1 MTNPRQLLE
10 RAIERQLRS
19 GPKVHA
25 PPIIVSTKTD
35 AARLLDAIDIH
46 GETCS
51 PWDSARR
58 VGSAAT
64 TAQDATVRLF
74 TEHIRSHSPASQLAV
89 ASDGLVS
96 KGIELSSH
104 DGSVTLEGR
113 ITWNYRR
120 NAERAIQYLSNVM
133 GLRALE
139 PQCPASFMKESVEA
153 VLKRLTMDGSK
164 G

>member
-1 MTNPRQLLE
+1 VPKG
-10 RAIERQLRS
+10 S
-19 GPKVHA
+19 G
-25 PPIIVSTKTD
+25 
-35 AARLLDAIDIH
+35 
-46 GETCS
+46 
-51 PWDSARR
+51 
-58 VGSAAT
+58 
-64 TAQDATVRLF
+64 
-74 TEHIRSHSPASQLAV
+74 
-89 ASDGLVS
+89 
-96 KGIELSSH
+96 LSLH